1 MNRRSSRDDST
12 GMSSTDTSAN
22 VIHEGVGPHE
32 RLRPILAEP
41 RAVALAWLGGYLAL
55 SAALLAAG
63 GHQRLAAAHALAI
76 LVVGWTLVPRGRVAR
91 ATGDLLPLFLAP
103 LLYGEIPMLIAAIG
117 GGGTGVAL
125 GRDYHDATIQRLESW
140 VFGSQPSR
148 SLAGQVPVLWLSEL
162 LHAGYLAYY
171 VAIFVPPLALFVHRK
186 RRAFAQTVAAL
197 TITYMICWVIFVLV
211 PVEGPRYA
219 WGASPTVPDGPIRRL
234 TLHILTAGSSR
245 GAAFPSSHMAVM
257 VVQTVMAFRWQR
269 RTAWAL
275 AAVTVLVGVGAV
287 YGGFHYAVDMIV
299 GAGLGGAIGAAV
311 LFRRWRP
318 LNP

>member
-12 GMSSTDTSAN
+12 EMSSTDTSAN

-41 RAVALAWLGGYLAL
+41 RAIALAWLGGYLAL
-55 SAALLAAG
+55 SAGLLAVG
-63 GHQRLAAAHALAI
+63 GHHRLAAAHAAAI
-76 LVVGWTLVPRGRVAR
+76 LIAGWTLVSRGKVAR

-117 GGGTGVAL
+117 GGGTGVASVQA
-125 GRDYHDATIQRLESW
+125 YHDAAVQRLESW

-148 SLAGQVPVLWLSEL
+148 SLAEQVPVLGLSEL

-171 VAIFVPPLALFVHRK
+171 LGNFCPAAGALCAQ
-186 RRAFAQTVAAL
+186 RATRVCADGRGTDDHLYDLLGDLRA
-197 TITYMICWVIFVLV
+197 V
-211 PVEGPRYA
+211 PVEGPRYV

-234 TLHILTAGSSR
+234 TLHILAAGSSR

-269 RTAWAL
+269 RMAWAL
-275 AAVTVLVGVGAV
+275 AGVTALVGLGAV

-299 GAGLGGAIGAAV
+299 GAVLGGAIGLQCSV
-311 LFRRWRP
+311 GDGGL
-318 LNP
+318 